1 MFGIYEFIKD
11 QEAFFFTK
19 PSKEILMIR
28 WDIDIAKEGM
38 IFWKLS
44 LDALFKLFIVIDNRL
59 KLALLIFCVEVDDKI
74 IKGMQ
79 KNI

>member
-1 MFGIYEFIKD
+1 MFGIYESIKD

>member
-1 MFGIYEFIKD
+1 
-11 QEAFFFTK
+11 
-19 PSKEILMIR
+19 
-28 WDIDIAKEGM
+28 M